1 MRAIRVEGVGS
12 KTTPDTYLGLKE
24 VEMQMSDLPKIVQD
38 LCEKY
43 GHSEITRHEYSVRPN
58 EFRDDEKAS
67 YGSCVIAKTREG
79 EFVLIRMSYVLPQG
93 AAGPDAWSLICGKL
107 EESESFEETAI
118 RETFEETGIAIKITG
133 LYKIFQNIQ
142 ISNGRR
148 WTESYVAVF
157 FGEVISEPDHHES
170 PEVIE
175 VRKFIRLPRGFACE
189 LGKYYEDLM

>member
-1 MRAIRVEGVGS
+1 
-12 KTTPDTYLGLKE
+12 
-24 VEMQMSDLPKIVQD
+24 MQMSNLLKIVQD

-43 GHSEITRHEYSVRPN
+43 GHIEITRHEYNVPPN
-58 EFRDDEKAS
+58 EFRDNEKTS

-79 EFVLIRMSYVLPQG
+79 EFVLIRMSYVLPHG
-93 AAGPDAWSLICGKL
+93 AAGPNAWSLICGKS

-142 ISNGRR
+142 TSNGRR
-148 WTESYVAVF
+148 RTESYAAVF

-170 PEVIE
+170 PEVLE
-175 VRKFIRLPRGFACE
+175 MRKFKKLPSNFAGG
-189 LGKYYEDLM
+189 LGKYYKDLM